1 MSKIMLATMV
11 LWAALAS
18 PLPSFAARIVVSD
31 VNGARIAPLEA
42 GSRKAT
48 VLLFITNDCPIANA
62 CAPEIERIY
71 RAYAPKQ
78 VTLYLVYVDPS
89 LTAEAARA
97 HRKAYGYT
105 CPAVLDPKHLLV
117 KFAGA
122 RVTPEAALVSPSGK
136 LLYHGRLDDR
146 AVTFGQV
153 RSQPT
158 KRDLRDALD
167 AYLQGR
173 PIPVSHTNAVGCGIA
188 DLGHN

>member
-1 MSKIMLATMV
+1 MRLAV
-11 LWAALAS
+11 LALWMALAS
-18 PLPSFAARIVVSD
+18 SLPTVSARIVVND
-31 VNGARIAPLEA
+31 VNGARVAPLEA

-48 VLLFITNDCPIANA
+48 VLVFITNDCPIANA

-71 RAYAPKQ
+71 RAYAAKQ

-117 KFAGA
+117 KFAEA
-122 RVTPEAALVSPSGK
+122 RVTPEAALVSATGK

-146 AVTFGQV
+146 AVAFGQV
-153 RSQPT
+153 RAQPT

-167 AYLQGR
+167 AYLSGKS
-173 PIPVSHTNAVGCGIA
+173 ILNSHTTAVGCSIA
-188 DLGHN
+188 DLGQKQ